1 MRRAQEQE
9 PNMRALR
16 LGIIAS
22 ALALSASQAQAA
34 IITYQITGTA
44 FAGLGTLAALNG
56 TSYIATFSYDDS
68 VADTNAN
75 VTIGVFP
82 QVRSFTWNV
91 NSGGLV
97 GGAPLVQVRLNNN
110 FAGTDS
116 IQIDLPINTPW
127 DALITLT
134 GPTSVFANANVL
146 PSTLPALSL
155 WTIRTFGIR
164 QLSGVIPIGSL
175 SMGIDTLTLVPVP
188 AMGGLFA
195 LAAAGLLALRRRPA

>member
-1 MRRAQEQE
+1 MRS
-9 PNMRALR
+9 LR
-16 LGIIAS
+16 LGIIAA
-22 ALALSASQAQAA
+22 ALALSASQAKAA

-44 FAGLGTLAALNG
+44 FAGVGTLAAFNG
-56 TSYIATFSYDDS
+56 TSYVATFSYDDS
-68 VADTNAN
+68 VADTNAGAS
-75 VTIGVFP
+75 VGVFP
-82 QVRSFTWNV
+82 QVRGFTWNV

-110 FAGTDS
+110 ILGTDS
-116 IQIDLPINTPW
+116 IQIDLPTNTPW

-155 WTIRTFGIR
+155 WTVRTFGIR
-164 QLSGVIPIGSL
+164 QLSGISQLGSL

-195 LAAAGLLALRRRPA
+195 LAAAGLLTLRRRAA